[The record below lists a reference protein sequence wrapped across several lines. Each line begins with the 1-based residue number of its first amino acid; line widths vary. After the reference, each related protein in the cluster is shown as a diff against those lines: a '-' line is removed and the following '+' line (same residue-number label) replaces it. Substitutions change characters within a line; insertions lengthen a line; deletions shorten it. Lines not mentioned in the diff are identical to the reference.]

1 MNDAAADAAV
11 GLTRKL
17 VEQAR
22 AIRWSSTPPD
32 VRDVA
37 RQCLLDWIGV
47 TIAAASDPLARLLLD
62 DALAEGGTPAAS
74 LVGHAERVTASQ
86 AALINGATSHV
97 LDYDDVNLSLNG
109 HPSAAILPAV
119 LALAESTNS
128 QGAAALA
135 AFVAGYEIAARVG
148 LLVAPGH
155 YARGYHATRTVG
167 TVGCAVACAHLL
179 GLDAERTSHAV
190 GIAATQASGLKS
202 MFGTQC
208 KPFHAGLAAHDGL
221 RAARLAAAGM
231 LARTD
236 ALECAQGFALTLSPD
251 FNPNAACAT
260 PAKFY
265 LRENLFK
272 YHASCY
278 GTHAAIDCVRELRKT
293 DSIEPRRVE
302 RVTVRV
308 ERGADRMCNIP
319 SPTTA
324 LEAKFSLRFMTAAA
338 LAGVDTA
345 GLEFF
350 QDSNMRDPALCT
362 LRDKVV
368 IELMEDWPIMQ
379 AEVIVG
385 LTDGRTVRATHD
397 AGVPGTDYGEQGRRL
412 KEKFTRLT
420 APAVGSARSDSILNY
435 VDAIDDASIAT
446 LMRLCAV
453 ETGASHRAH
462 AS

>member
-1 MNDAAADAAV
+1 MNDAAADAVA
-11 GLTRKL
+11 GLTLEL

-22 AIRWSSTPPD
+22 AIRWNSAPQD
-32 VRDVA
+32 VRDLA

-47 TIAAASDPLARLLLD
+47 TIAAAGDPLARLLLD

-119 LALAESTNS
+119 LALAESKDLP
-128 QGAAALA
+128 GAAALA
-135 AFVAGYEIAARVG
+135 AFVAGYETAARVG

-155 YARGYHATRTVG
+155 YARGYHSTRTVG

-179 GLDAERTSHAV
+179 GLDAQRTAHAV

-231 LARTD
+231 ISRTD
-236 ALECAQGFALTLSPD
+236 ALECTQGFALTLSPD
-251 FNPNAACAT
+251 FKPNAARAA

-278 GTHAAIDCVRELRKT
+278 GTHAAIDCVRELRET
-293 DSIEPRRVE
+293 HSVEPRRVE

-308 ERGADRMCNIP
+308 ERGADRICNIS

-324 LEAKFSLRFMTAAA
+324 LEAKFSLRLMTAAA

-350 QDSNMRDPALCT
+350 KDANMRDPMLCA

-368 IELMEDWPIMQ
+368 VELVEGWPVMQ
-379 AEVIVG
+379 AEVIVH
-385 LTDGRTVRATHD
+385 LTDGQTVHARQD
-397 AGVPGTDYGEQGRRL
+397 AGVPSTDYGEQGRRL
-412 KEKFTRLT
+412 REKFTRL
-420 APAVGSARSDSILNY
+420 ASPVIGAARAASILRY
-435 VDAIDDASIAT
+435 VDAIDDGSVAA
-446 LMRLCAV
+446 LMRLCASANRL
-453 ETGASHRAH
+453 GG
-462 AS
+462 